1 MTIVVTGAS
10 GSFGVMLA
18 ERLLQRIDPASLIL
32 VTRRPEALAPL
43 AQRGVTV
50 RYGNFDEGGS
60 LRAAFAGATR
70 MLLIST
76 LDVGER
82 RRRQHRAAIEVAVS
96 AGIGHIVYTS
106 SVGIHAGNPAFVVA
120 DHLYTE
126 NLLRDCG
133 VAYTSL
139 RDAQYA
145 EVVAKMIAPMAIAT
159 GQWVSSTGSGEMAFV
174 SKRDCVDA
182 AAAVLLGS
190 GHENAIYEIT
200 GPELLTLR
208 EAARITAEISGR
220 PIEYRDVS
228 HEEKLAFFDAAGVSR
243 TYEEGM
249 LHKDAGAWSSEEM
262 ISYERGLRQ
271 GYFAICSRHVQLLT
285 GRPARSMRQV
295 LLENRELLS
304 GMPHL

>member
-1 MTIVVTGAS
+1 MKIVVTGAS
-10 GSFGVMLA
+10 GSFGAMLA
-18 ERLLQRIDPASLIL
+18 ERLLHRIDPDALIL
-32 VTRRPEALAPL
+32 VTRHPEALAVL

-50 RYGNFDEGGS
+50 RYGNFDERES
-60 LRAAFAGATR
+60 LEAAFADATR

-82 RRRQHRAAIEVAVS
+82 RRRQHRAAIEAAVRV
-96 AGIGHIVYTS
+96 GVRHIAYTS
-106 SVGIHAGNPAFVVA
+106 SVGIHARNPAFVVA

-126 NLLRDCG
+126 NLLRDSG
-133 VAYTSL
+133 AAYTVL

-145 EVVAKMIAPMAIAT
+145 EVVAQMIAPAAIAS
-159 GQWVSSTGSGEMAFV
+159 GEWISSTGTGEMAFV

-182 AAAVLLGS
+182 AAAVLVGT

-200 GPELLTLR
+200 GPELLTVR
-208 EAARITAEISGR
+208 DAARISAEVSGR
-220 PIEYRDVS
+220 PIVYRDVS

-271 GYFAICSRHVQLLT
+271 GYFAICSRHVDLLT
-285 GRPARSMRQV
+285 GRPARSLRQV
-295 LLENRELLS
+295 LLENRELLV
-304 GMPHL
+304 GTRHA